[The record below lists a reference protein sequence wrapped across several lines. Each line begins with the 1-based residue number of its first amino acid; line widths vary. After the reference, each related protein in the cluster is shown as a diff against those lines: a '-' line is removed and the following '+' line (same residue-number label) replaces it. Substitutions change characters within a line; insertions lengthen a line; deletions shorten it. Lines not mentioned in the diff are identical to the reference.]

1 MTEESNLPDQRQ
13 TLSYIKGL
21 LRERRLIPKNKMG
34 QNFLID
40 LNLLDVV
47 VRAGELDSSDCV
59 LEVGTGT
66 GGLTSRMADH
76 AGAVFSMELD
86 SDLHQLASRSLYVK
100 KNVVLAFGDAL
111 DGKNSL
117 NPTLTEGWEETRV
130 KFNCTRRKLV
140 ANLPYAIATP
150 LIANLMISELPIERF
165 VVMIQYEVAERMMS
179 TPGTKNYGSLA
190 IMVQSIAKVEI
201 VRQIAPSNF
210 WPPPKVDSAI
220 VKITPHTERN
230 PDVPPLSVLR
240 PFLRDLYSNRR
251 KNLRQALSGWP
262 QGRRDKKWVDGLL
275 AQINI
280 DGSKRAETL
289 DLQTHWLLCKTFTE
303 NQPPEE

>member
-1 MTEESNLPDQRQ
+1 MSDETPNIPNTRQ

-40 LNLLDVV
+40 LNLLDLV
-47 VRAGELDSSDCV
+47 VRTAELDSSDCV

-66 GGLTSRMADH
+66 GGLTGRMAEQ

-86 SDLHQLASRSLYVK
+86 PDFHQLAARTLQEK

-111 DGKNSL
+111 DGKNAL
-117 NPTLTEGWEETRV
+117 NRKLLEGWEETFR
-130 KFNCTRRKLV
+130 KFQCHRRKLV

-150 LIANLMISELPIERF
+150 LIANLMISEIPIERY
-165 VVMIQYEVAERMMS
+165 VIMIQWEVAERMLA
-179 TPGTKNYGSLA
+179 TPGSKEYGALA
-190 IMVQSIAKVEI
+190 ILVQSVAQVEI
-201 VRQIAPSNF
+201 IRQIAPSNF

-220 VKITPHTERN
+220 VKITPLKERD
-230 PDVPPLSVLR
+230 PRVPVLSEFR

-262 QGRRDKKWVDGLL
+262 QGRRDKKWVDDLL
-275 AQINI
+275 EQIGI
-280 DGSKRAETL
+280 DGSQRAETL
-289 DLQTHWLLCKTFTE
+289 DIPTHWLLCKTFIE
-303 NQPPEE
+303 NHPPQ